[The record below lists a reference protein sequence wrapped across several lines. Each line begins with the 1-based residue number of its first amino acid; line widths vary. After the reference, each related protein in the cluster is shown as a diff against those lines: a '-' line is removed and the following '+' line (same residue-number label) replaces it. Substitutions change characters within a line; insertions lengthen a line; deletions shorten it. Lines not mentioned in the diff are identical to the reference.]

1 MDTVNEDKWNSANIQ
16 QFWGE
21 LAPCHHLV
29 QIYENDKYFLDTLE
43 GFVGTGF
50 LAGDSVIII
59 ATDQHLELLNQRL
72 KAQDF
77 DLDRLVLEGRYFP
90 LDAEETLA
98 KFMVDGWPDEHL
110 FIASIPALIEHARAG
125 NKKVR
130 AFGEIVALL
139 WDQGLNEA
147 TVQLESLWN
156 KLHEQD
162 NFTLFC
168 AYPKTGFTQ
177 CPASALNVICEKHS
191 RVIDGFAKPATEITY
206 RQVG

>member
-1 MDTVNEDKWNSANIQ
+1 MERVKEDKWNSANIQ
-16 QFWGE
+16 VFWGE

-59 ATDQHLELLNQRL
+59 ATAKHLELLNGRL

-77 DLDRLVLEGRYFP
+77 NIDQLIRERRYFP
-90 LDAEETLA
+90 LDAEEILA
-98 KFMVDGWPDEHL
+98 KFMIADWPDEQL
-110 FIASIPALIEHARAG
+110 FNTCIPALIEHARAG
-125 NKKVR
+125 NRKVR
-130 AFGEIVALL
+130 AFGEMVALL
-139 WDQGLNEA
+139 WDKGLNDA
-147 TVQLESLWN
+147 TVQLENLWD

-177 CPASALNVICEKHS
+177 CPANAINEICHKHS
-191 RVIDGFAKPATEITY
+191 KVIDGYAKPATEITY
-206 RQVG
+206 RLVG